1 MQNHSEQ
8 PVKKPARTSSQEQD
22 SGSDMQALFERAVA
36 LEASDLIITAGAPPS
51 VRVDGEIR
59 PLMKTPLTSAA
70 SKRLIWSLVSDYQ
83 KMKLE
88 EHRELDFAIEMNEDY
103 RFRANLYF
111 QKGSVAGSFR
121 LIPQEIPSLQSLGL
135 PKRIDELIL
144 RPHGLILV
152 TGPTGSGKSTTQ
164 ASMIDVINS
173 TRKCHIVTIEDPI
186 EFVHHNKNSIVDQ
199 REVYSDT
206 LSFSNGLKY
215 VLRQNP
221 DVILVG
227 EMRDMETIAAAL
239 TAAETGHLVIATLHT
254 NDAIQ
259 SIDRILDVFP
269 PHRIAQIRIQLA
281 FTLLAVIAQQLIP
294 HSSGKGRILATEI
307 LIVNHAV
314 SSQIRE
320 GKLHQT
326 RSTMETGRRD
336 GMITMDYRLKDL
348 YEKRQ
353 IRFKELMQR
362 ISTQSF
368 LQKINLSAQDA
379 SFLGSPADIKET
391 P

>member
-1 MQNHSEQ
+1 MQKHPE
-8 PVKKPARTSSQEQD
+8 PPAGKPDRTSPREND

-51 VRVDGEIR
+51 VRVDGEIQ
-59 PLMKTPLTSAA
+59 PLMKTPLAPATA
-70 SKRLIWSLVSDYQ
+70 KRLIWSLVSDYQ

-88 EHRELDFAIEMNEDY
+88 EQRELDFAIEMNESY
-103 RFRANLYF
+103 RFRANIYF
-111 QKGSVAGSFR
+111 QKGCVAGSFR
-121 LIPQEIPSLQSLGL
+121 LIPQDIPPLQSLGL
-135 PKRIDELIL
+135 PKRIDDLIL
-144 RPHGLILV
+144 RTNGLILV

-206 LSFSNGLKY
+206 LSFANALKY

-269 PHRIAQIRIQLA
+269 PHRIAQIRVQLA
-281 FTLLAVIAQQLIP
+281 FTLLAVVAQQLIP
-294 HSSGKGRILATEI
+294 HVSGKGRILATEV
-307 LIVNHAV
+307 LIVNQAV

-326 RSTMETGRRD
+326 RTAMETGRRH
-336 GMITMDYRLKDL
+336 GMITMDHRLKDL

-353 IRFKELMQR
+353 IRYKDVVQR
-362 ISTQSF
+362 VSTPTF
-368 LQKINLSAQDA
+368 LQKINVAAQDA
-379 SFLGSPADIKET
+379 ALLKSPAESRDA